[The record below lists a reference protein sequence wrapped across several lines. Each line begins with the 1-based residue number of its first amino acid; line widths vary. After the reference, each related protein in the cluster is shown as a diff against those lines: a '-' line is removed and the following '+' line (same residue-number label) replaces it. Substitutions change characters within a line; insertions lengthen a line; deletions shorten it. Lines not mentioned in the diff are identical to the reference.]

1 MGSNSRSRL
10 VVGALG
16 LLLAWGGTAR
26 AQTATSASAVPANAL
41 RVGFVCPFT
50 GGSADFGNSARLG
63 AELAVREINEAGGF
77 LGRHVVLV
85 QRDDQANPDRGRQ
98 AAEDLVKV
106 EKVAFTVGYCNTGVA
121 LKSLDV
127 FQDNQH
133 LLMVPVSTGSAVT
146 ARYPAAQSYIFRVSP
161 RDTLQAAFLI
171 KDIVDRRGLTKVAV
185 FADRTGYGEGG
196 LKDVL
201 AFLAERKLAP
211 VHVARFDLGVA
222 SLRDEV
228 QQARAAGAQALVG
241 YTVGP
246 ELAVLARAKA
256 ETRYEGLLY
265 GPWPMSFR
273 QVWEKSSGGA
283 EGAMMVQSIIPNL
296 ANERRSSFI
305 ARLKRQAAKEPV
317 ASLMA
322 AAQTYDAV
330 HLMLRALFQTR
341 GDTRAEALKGAL
353 ENLDKPYVGVVTT
366 YDRPFS
372 AADHDA
378 FSLNMIWLGAWRQGE
393 IRFQYA
399 EDEKRASYIRRKQGE

>member
-1 MGSNSRSRL
+1 MSIFVRSRL
-10 VVGALG
+10 VVGAFG
-16 LLLAWGGTAR
+16 VALAWGITAQ
-26 AQTATSASAVPANAL
+26 AQTAVPAAAAVPANAL

-211 VHVARFDLGVA
+211 VHVARFDLGVT

-228 QQARAAGAQALVG
+228 QQARAAGAQVLVG

-305 ARLKRQAAKEPV
+305 ARLKRQAGKESV
-317 ASLMA
+317 ASLMG
-322 AAQTYDAV
+322 
-330 HLMLRALFQTR
+330 R
-341 GDTRAEALKGAL
+341 G
-353 ENLDKPYVGVVTT
+353 
-366 YDRPFS
+366 
-372 AADHDA
+372 AD
-378 FSLNMIWLGAWRQGE
+378 L
-393 IRFQYA
+393 
-399 EDEKRASYIRRKQGE
+399 